1 MFFKCKSTPPPARIK
16 PHVVPAF
23 MLYDAAS
30 ALPSEQ
36 LLNAIYTVVA
46 DKGDLNPEHLEKLAN
61 RLGRLA
67 HEKARK

>member
-16 PHVVPAF
+16 PHVVPAY

-36 LLNAIYTVVA
+36 LCNAIYTAIA
-46 DKGDLNPEHLEKLAN
+46 DKADVNPDHLEKLAN

-67 HEKARK
+67 HERNR

>member
-1 MFFKCKSTPPPARIK
+1 MFFRRAKTPPPLQIK

-23 MLYDAAS
+23 MLQEAAS

-36 LLNAIYTVVA
+36 LCNAIYTAIA
-46 DKGDLNPEHLEKLAN
+46 DKPDVKPEHLEILAN

-67 HEKARK
+67 HERNR

>member
-1 MFFKCKSTPPPARIK
+1 MFFKRKTPPSIRIK
-16 PHVVPAF
+16 PHVVPAY

-36 LLNAIYTVVA
+36 LCNAIYTAIA
-46 DKGDLNPEHLEKLAN
+46 DKPDVNPDHLEKLAT

-67 HEKARK
+67 HERNR

>member
-16 PHVVPAF
+16 PHVVPAY

-36 LLNAIYTVVA
+36 LCNAIYVAIA

>member
-1 MFFKCKSTPPPARIK
+1 MFFKCKPTPPSAKIK
-16 PHVVPAF
+16 PHVVPAY

-36 LLNAIYTVVA
+36 LCNAIYTAIA
-46 DKGDLNPEHLEKLAN
+46 DKPDVKPDHLEKLAN

-67 HEKARK
+67 HERNR